1 MFAEKMLKIDNI
13 HIENTMNRQCM
24 QGVYW
29 ESSMQG
35 ERMLGIHNVRRK
47 NAWNPQKDRKYG
59 RNHQYT
65 QIEQPELS
73 IQGQRMVKINNVCR
87 KNSQNHKYM

>member
-1 MFAEKMLKIDNI
+1 MYTEKMLKIGNI
-13 HIENTMNRQCM
+13 HRENTMNRQCM

-47 NAWNPQKDRKYG
+47 MLGIHKRTENMVGITNTRKQTS
-59 RNHQYT
+59 RNRQYKVR
-65 QIEQPELS
+65 EW
-73 IQGQRMVKINNVCR
+73 
-87 KNSQNHKYM
+87 